1 LLLLVLLWLVSDA
14 TLVRRYQRGQARAL
28 ETLYERYRAPLLTFL
43 TRMIGDAGDAEDAFV
58 ETWIRIARALPGY
71 EEQGKFRS
79 FAFTVARREALHL
92 LERRANRDSRAA
104 LGHEGNELDR
114 IGDTGA
120 TGPEEGAARAEI
132 ADRIDAALDVLSEE
146 LRSCFLLYHAEG
158 FTVPQVAEATG
169 LSPATVKRRIGKARG
184 ILAARLA
191 DVRSG

>member
-1 LLLLVLLWLVSDA
+1 MLLWLVSDA
-14 TLVRRYQRGQARAL
+14 TLVRRYQRGQVRAL

-58 ETWIRIARALPGY
+58 ETWVRVARALPSY

-104 LGHEGNELDR
+104 LGSQGTELDR
-114 IGDTGA
+114 IGDGT
-120 TGPEEGAARAEI
+120 TLDPEEGASRAEL
-132 ADRIDAALDVLSEE
+132 ATRIDRALDALSEE
-146 LRSCFLLYHAEG
+146 LRDCFLLYHAEG
-158 FTVPQVAEATG
+158 MTVPQVASATG
-169 LSPATVKRRIGKARG
+169 LSPATVKRRIGRARS

-191 DVRSG
+191 DVRAG